1 MNTNAEILNDVQDQN
16 LELERQSTFNKS
28 EISPNKYSQQ
38 QQVSNLCYFYSN
50 YGYCKYGQNCKFLH
64 RRTNYFPAKST
75 QKEFFSQKFSRKSNV
90 IKKTSPSETRSVT
103 SFQTKY
109 NSTLVNQKFTKP
121 SCRYFKAGRCEKQE
135 NCLYNHDV
143 EKYNLN
149 ELPQST
155 KDLKVNASTKIV
167 SKRRSIP
174 VCYYFKR
181 GLCQNGDNC
190 KYFHNP
196 KYEKLDVSHDTAL
209 NKVHSQENKDNEN
222 ISESLVNQKSNE
234 CNNILSQSVDA
245 NSESSENI
253 VPNTIEQSSQSE
265 NFFNN
270 SEQSTCQ
277 ENCISNSEH
286 VDQSN
291 NDIGVIIANQT
302 LKTRQL
308 TSQTVRT
315 FKLSSLSENEI
326 LELRNTEITQLKKR
340 FPKYEEN
347 TSFFFDFEPS
357 DPDWPYDF
365 RAFHFQVTFPEY
377 YPLEVCKINVLQST
391 DYIPEV
397 VLRDLNQ
404 SICDWLNEKHA
415 AAIESDQVVLL
426 FRPFL
431 KWFDRSLE
439 ELFNNGFKKVKQEET
454 TNNDILLENLSLN
467 QNNVSEN
474 STNEV
479 PDSLPDS
486 TDQKS
491 TQELKQD
498 ASNQKN
504 NQSMHNFSQ
513 LQGTKVLFTGLE
525 LIEGVAALS
534 CKKLAITINC
544 IRCKTP
550 CNSVLLPN
558 KNLTKVCAKCS
569 KSMELNFNP
578 SILHQFSNILGIIY
592 LLECQA
598 VDVNLVECAFLLDC
612 FSCAKQVPVDSL
624 HYGQKQI
631 LWCKLCNQKLILSIE
646 SVKFQGTASTVTATN
661 VEVVTKKATLK
672 KGPVIKE
679 GCPLP
684 DLGACKHYKKSYRWL
699 RFPCCGRL
707 YPCDICHDE
716 KEADHDMKYASRM
729 ICGFCSKEQPYSKEK
744 PCLSCSSSMVNKS
757 GPFWEG
763 GKGCRN
769 TVLMSRTDK
778 HKYSGMN
785 KTISKKSQSTGKK
798 KK

>member
-1 MNTNAEILNDVQDQN
+1 MNTTAEILNDVQDQN
-16 LELERQSTFNKS
+16 LDLERQSTFNKS
-28 EISPNKYSQQ
+28 EISANKHSQQ
-38 QQVSNLCYFYSN
+38 QKVSSLCYFYSN

-64 RRTNYFPAKST
+64 RRKNYITAKST
-75 QKEFFSQKFSRKSNV
+75 QKEFFPQEFSRRKNV
-90 IKKTSPSETRSVT
+90 IKKTSPSETRSTT

-109 NSTLVNQKFTKP
+109 SSIVSPNFTKRP
-121 SCRYFKAGRCEKQE
+121 CRYFKAGSCEKE

-143 EKYNLN
+143 EKYNLK

-155 KDLKVNASTKIV
+155 KDLKLNASTKIV
-167 SKRRSIP
+167 SKRRYIP

-196 KYEKLDVSHDTAL
+196 KYENSDLSHHTVL
-209 NKVHSQENKDNEN
+209 NRVHSQENKDSEN
-222 ISESLVNQKSNE
+222 VNESLVNQKSNE
-234 CNNILSQSVDA
+234 CKNNILPQSVVA
-245 NSESSENI
+245 NSESRENL
-253 VPNTIEQSSQSE
+253 VPNTIEQSSQSD
-265 NFFNN
+265 NFVNN

-277 ENCISNSEH
+277 ENCISNSENGL
-286 VDQSN
+286 QSN
-291 NDIGVIIANQT
+291 NDTGVIVANQN

-308 TSQTVRT
+308 TTQTVRT

-326 LELRNTEITQLKKR
+326 LQLRNTEITQLKKR

-365 RAFHFQVTFPEY
+365 RTLHFQVTFPEY
-377 YPLEVCKINVLQST
+377 YPLEVCEINVLQST
-391 DYIPEV
+391 DYLPEI

-439 ELFNNGFKKVKQEET
+439 ELFNNGFKKVKQEGIK
-454 TNNDILLENLSLN
+454 NNDISISLENLSLN

-474 STNEV
+474 LTNEV
-479 PDSLPDS
+479 PDSLADS
-486 TDQKS
+486 TEQKS

-498 ASNQKN
+498 ASNQ
-504 NQSMHNFSQ
+504 SMHNFSQ
-513 LQGTKVLFTGLE
+513 LRGTKILFTGLE

-544 IRCKTP
+544 TRCKTP
-550 CNSVLLPN
+550 FNSVLLPN
-558 KNLTKVCAKCS
+558 KNLTKVCTKCS

-612 FSCAKQVPVDSL
+612 LSCAKQVPVDSF

-646 SVKFQGTASTVTATN
+646 SVKFQGTASTVTATY
-661 VEVVTKKATLK
+661 ETVVTKKATLK

-744 PCLSCSSSMVNKS
+744 SCLSCSSSMVNKS
-757 GPFWEG
+757 GPYWEG

-769 TVLMSRTDK
+769 PMLMSRTDK

-785 KTISKKSQSTGKK
+785 KTTSKKSQSTGKK

>member
-1 MNTNAEILNDVQDQN
+1 MIVLTCVGGIRRETISFYKITKVW
-16 LELERQSTFNKS
+16 QS
-28 EISPNKYSQQ
+28 
-38 QQVSNLCYFYSN
+38 
-50 YGYCKYGQNCKFLH
+50 
-64 RRTNYFPAKST
+64 
-75 QKEFFSQKFSRKSNV
+75 
-90 IKKTSPSETRSVT
+90 
-103 SFQTKY
+103 
-109 NSTLVNQKFTKP
+109 
-121 SCRYFKAGRCEKQE
+121 
-135 NCLYNHDV
+135 
-143 EKYNLN
+143 
-149 ELPQST
+149 
-155 KDLKVNASTKIV
+155 
-167 SKRRSIP
+167 
-174 VCYYFKR
+174 
-181 GLCQNGDNC
+181 
-190 KYFHNP
+190 
-196 KYEKLDVSHDTAL
+196 
-209 NKVHSQENKDNEN
+209 
-222 ISESLVNQKSNE
+222 
-234 CNNILSQSVDA
+234 
-245 NSESSENI
+245 
-253 VPNTIEQSSQSE
+253 
-265 NFFNN
+265 
-270 SEQSTCQ
+270 
-277 ENCISNSEH
+277 
-286 VDQSN
+286 
-291 NDIGVIIANQT
+291 
-302 LKTRQL
+302 
-308 TSQTVRT
+308 
-315 FKLSSLSENEI
+315 
-326 LELRNTEITQLKKR
+326 
-340 FPKYEEN
+340 
-347 TSFFFDFEPS
+347 
-357 DPDWPYDF
+357 
-365 RAFHFQVTFPEY
+365 
-377 YPLEVCKINVLQST
+377 
-391 DYIPEV
+391 
-397 VLRDLNQ
+397 DLNQ
-404 SICDWLNEKHA
+404 SICYWLNEKHA
-415 AAIESDQVVLL
+415 SAIESDQVVLL

-439 ELFNNGFKKVKQEET
+439 ELFNNGFKKVKPEGT
-454 TNNDILLENLSLN
+454 KNNDISISLENLSLD

-479 PDSLPDS
+479 PDSLADS
-486 TDQKS
+486 TEQKS

-498 ASNQKN
+498 AS

-544 IRCKTP
+544 TRCKTP
-550 CNSVLLPN
+550 FNSVLLPN

-612 FSCAKQVPVDSL
+612 LNCAKQVPVDSF

-646 SVKFQGTASTVTATN
+646 CVKFQGTASTVTATN
-661 VEVVTKKATLK
+661 ETVVTKKTTLK

-757 GPFWEG
+757 GPYWEG

-769 TVLMSRTDK
+769 PMLMSRTDK

-785 KTISKKSQSTGKK
+785 KTTSKKSQSTGKK